1 MLMKRVV
8 RAAIASG
15 VGVCA
20 LALTAAPA
28 QAVEREIEL
37 QNDCSHPVRVL
48 ISHAYAE
55 DTWDAHGWYE
65 FEANEEAT
73 QLLDNDEPLLQL
85 DDHALFIYAESTDG
99 SEIYW
104 DGEEH
109 YETFSDVT
117 YGMKRAVLEVVSGDL
132 RVRLTCEGN

>member
-1 MLMKRVV
+1 MVTKRIV

-15 VGVCA
+15 AGICA

-37 QNDCSHPVRVL
+37 ANDCPHPVRVL
-48 ISHAYAE
+48 IAHAYAE
-55 DTWDAHGWYE
+55 DSWDAHGWYE
-65 FEANEEAT
+65 FTANEEAT
-73 QLLDNDEPLLQL
+73 QLEDNDEPLLQL

-99 SEIYW
+99 SDLYW
-104 DGEEH
+104 EGDEH
-109 YETFSDVT
+109 YETFGDVM

-132 RVRLTCEGN
+132 RVRLTCEDD